1 MCGICGIFGGPTS
14 ARVERTQAMM
24 ARLRHRGPDGQS
36 HWSDDHVAL
45 GHNRLAIV
53 DLSDAGTQPMTSTD
67 GARTCVVNGEIY
79 NYPELRAELEAAGH
93 VFRSECDSE
102 VVLPLFEAYGAAGL
116 ARLNGMF
123 ALALWEPASETLLLA
138 RDRLGIKPLYYHVG
152 AHGEVLFASEI
163 KALFGAL
170 DTNNWPI
177 DPEGLAQ
184 YLTYQNQFG
193 STTLFKDIKALEP
206 GCTLE
211 ISVKGLAHNRYWQAQ
226 IPAKGS
232 RDFEAAKTD
241 FQRRLEQ
248 SIARHLMSDVGVA
261 SYLSAGFD
269 STAVASAAAQ
279 QLPKPPMTFTGRFP
293 EGGWYDEMSG
303 AALVAKNIDAPHFA
317 VDITA
322 TRAMEEMDNLARALD
337 APQMGMGALPQYLVA
352 QEAAQR
358 SKVILTGHGGD
369 ELFSGYPVFK
379 IAGLLTDMRRGFG
392 HAWRALRAV
401 RRSEVPHIGYFSL
414 SLLRGGD
421 GGYLLPVLF
430 SKKHQRRAL
439 DARVWRAVKDQ
450 DAAAPL
456 RKIKSAARSLYERIL
471 TTYLNIYLPG
481 LLTVEDKISMAHAL
495 ESRTPL
501 LDNAM
506 VDLSLSIAPET
517 KLHGG
522 VLKSIVKDGARDL
535 LPAEL
540 YTMPKRGFPTPLGTW
555 LRGPMEQWMTERL
568 TGASSPLRRL
578 FKPEYLEATVRSY
591 QRSLGRKWRSLDE
604 LPSHRMWMLLSLE
617 AWLRQTQETWNVRL
631 DIE

>member
-1 MCGICGIFGGPTS
+1 MCGICGIFGGPTG
-14 ARVERTQAMM
+14 ARVDRTQAMM
-24 ARLRHRGPDGQS
+24 ARLHHRGPDGQS
-36 HWSDDHVAL
+36 HWSDEQVAL

-53 DLSDAGTQPMTSTD
+53 DLSDAGTQPMTSVD
-67 GARTCVVNGEIY
+67 GRFTCVVNGEIY
-79 NYPELRAELEAAGH
+79 NYPELREELEAAGH
-93 VFRSECDSE
+93 VFRSDCDSE
-102 VVLPLFEAYGAAGL
+102 VVLPLFEAYGEAGL
-116 ARLNGMF
+116 TRLNGMF
-123 ALALWEPASETLLLA
+123 ALAIWEPATGRLLLA
-138 RDRLGIKPLYYHVG
+138 RDRLGIKPLYYHMG
-152 AHGEVLFASEI
+152 ANGEVLFASEI

-170 DTNNWPI
+170 DTDSWAI

-193 STTLFKDIKALEP
+193 ATTLFKDIKVLEP

-211 ISVKGLAHNRYWQAQ
+211 ISATGIVHNRFWDAT
-226 IPAKGS
+226 IPSQGS
-232 RDFEAAKTD
+232 MDFEAAKSD
-241 FQRRLEQ
+241 FQQTLEQ

-269 STAVASAAAQ
+269 STAVASAAAK
-279 QLPKPPMTFTGRFP
+279 QLPQPPMTFTGRFP

-303 AALVAKNIDAPHFA
+303 AALVAKNIDAPHFP

-352 QEAAQR
+352 KSAAEH

-379 IAGLLTDMRRGFG
+379 MAGLLTEMRRGFG

-401 RRSEVPHIGYFSL
+401 RRSELPHIGYFTL
-414 SLLRGGD
+414 SLLRGGA

-430 SKKHQRRAL
+430 SKKHQHRAL
-439 DARVWRAVKDQ
+439 DARVWQALENQ
-450 DAAAPL
+450 DPAAPL
-456 RKIKSAARSLYERIL
+456 RKIKTGASNLYERIL
-471 TTYLNIYLPG
+471 TTYLKIYLPG

-517 KLHGG
+517 KLQGG
-522 VLKSIVKDGARDL
+522 VLKAIVKEGARDL

-555 LRGPMEQWMTERL
+555 LRGPMEQWMTQRL
-568 TGASSPLRRL
+568 TGANNPLRRL
-578 FKPEYLEATVRSY
+578 FKPAYLEATVRSY
-591 QRSLGRKWRSLDE
+591 QRSLGRKWRPLDE

-617 AWLRQTQETWNVRL
+617 AWLRQTEETWNIRL

>member
-1 MCGICGIFGGPTS
+1 MCGICGIFGGPTD
-14 ARVERTQAMM
+14 ARVDRTQAMM

-36 HWSDDHVAL
+36 HWSDDRVTL

-53 DLSDAGTQPMTSTD
+53 DLTEAGTQPMTSAD
-67 GARTCVVNGEIY
+67 GRFVCVVNGEIY

-93 VFRSECDSE
+93 VFRSDCDSE
-102 VVLPLFEAYGAAGL
+102 VVLPLFEAYGEAGL
-116 ARLNGMF
+116 TRLNGMF
-123 ALALWEPASETLLLA
+123 ALALWEPTTARLLLA
-138 RDRLGIKPLYYHVG
+138 RDRLGIKPLYYHTR
-152 AHGEVLFASEI
+152 ADGEVLFASEI

-170 DTNNWPI
+170 DTNTWFI

-193 STTLFKDIKALEP
+193 ATTLFKDIKALEP

-211 ISVKGLAHNRYWQAQ
+211 ITTTGTVHKRFWDVKVPVQ
-226 IPAKGS
+226 GS
-232 RDFEAAKTD
+232 MDFEAARSD
-241 FQRRLEQ
+241 FQQTLDQ
-248 SIARHLMSDVGVA
+248 SIGRHLMSDVGVA

-269 STAVASAAAQ
+269 STAVASAAAK
-279 QLPKPPMTFTGRFP
+279 QLLHPPMTFTGRFP

-322 TRAMEEMDNLARALD
+322 TRAMEEMDNLSRALD

-352 QEAAQR
+352 QSAAQH

-379 IAGLLTDMRRGFG
+379 MAGLFTEMRRGFG

-401 RRSEVPHIGYFSL
+401 RRSEVPHIGYFIL
-414 SLLRGGD
+414 SLLRGGA

-430 SKKHQRRAL
+430 SKKHQHRAL
-439 DARVWRAVKDQ
+439 DARVWQALENQ
-450 DAAAPL
+450 DPAAPL
-456 RKIKSAARSLYERIL
+456 RKIKTGAHNLYERIL
-471 TTYLNIYLPG
+471 MTYLKIYLPG

-517 KLHGG
+517 KLQGG
-522 VLKSIVKDGARDL
+522 VLKSIVKEGARDL
-535 LPAEL
+535 LPPEL

-555 LRGPMEQWMTERL
+555 LRGPMEQWMTQRL
-568 TGASSPLRRL
+568 TGVDSPLRRL
-578 FKPEYLEATVRSY
+578 FKPSYLEATVRSY
-591 QRSLGRKWRSLDE
+591 QRSLGRKWRPLDE

-617 AWLRQTQETWNVRL
+617 AWLRQTEETWNIRL